1 MADRAAAPDGSGP
14 DPGTAPPD
22 GARPERLP
30 KEPRP
35 ERLVVNVADL
45 RRRLGQRRD
54 EPVELTLERLNV
66 VGSWT
71 APEPVVGAVTV
82 ESIERGVSVIGQ
94 VRFTW
99 EGECRRCLDLTT
111 GSLDVDILEIFQEAD
126 SSPDRTGPAPDDD
139 GDDIR
144 PLVGDQVDLVPV
156 VRDAVLLSLPL
167 APLCRQDC
175 AGPDP
180 DRYPAVTADELI
192 EQRVEEAADIPDP
205 RWAALDELD
214 FDQN

>member
-1 MADRAAAPDGSGP
+1 MVEAKTP
-14 DPGTAPPD
+14 
-22 GARPERLP
+22 
-30 KEPRP
+30 
-35 ERLVVNVADL
+35 RLVVNVANL

-54 EPVELTLERLNV
+54 EPIDMQLEKLTV

-71 APEPVVGAVTV
+71 TADPVRGQVTV
-82 ESIERGVSVIGQ
+82 ESIERGVSVFGQ
-94 VRFTW
+94 VRFRW
-99 EGECRRCLDLTT
+99 QGECRRCLELT
-111 GSLDVDILEIFQEAD
+111 GGELEVDIEEIFQEGEPGAE
-126 SSPDRTGPAPDDD
+126 DD

-144 PLVGDQVDLVPV
+144 PLEGDQVDLVPV

-167 APLCRQDC
+167 VPLCREDC

-180 DRYPAVTADELI
+180 DRYPAVTADAAA
-192 EQRVEEAADIPDP
+192 QRRAEETSATPDP